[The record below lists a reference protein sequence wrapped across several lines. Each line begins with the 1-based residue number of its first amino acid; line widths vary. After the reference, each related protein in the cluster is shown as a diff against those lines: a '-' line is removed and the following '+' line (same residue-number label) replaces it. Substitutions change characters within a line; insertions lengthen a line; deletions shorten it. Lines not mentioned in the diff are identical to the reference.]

1 MAKSKRKDEIVA
13 AALDELGRKGLEGFS
28 MASLARRVGLVPSG
42 LYRHFSGKEEILD
55 AVVASI
61 GERLKGLAERVRVA
75 DKGALESLRSLLLA
89 HVELIRTRS
98 GIPRVMFAEV
108 IFGAGGA
115 LRSQGRDVVE
125 GYLEAVSGLIRDGQV
140 HGEIRPE
147 LDPATLSVMFLGLI
161 QPLAV
166 LWELTDGAIDVTA
179 QARRSWEVF
188 CEAVQVRPPAGKPK
202 RGRKRE

>member
-1 MAKSKRKDEIVA
+1 MARAKRKEEIVA

-61 GERLKGLAERVRVA
+61 GARLSGLAERVRAA
-75 DKGALESLRSLLLA
+75 DKGPLASLRSLLLA

-125 GYLEAVSGLIRDGQV
+125 GYLEAVSRLIRDGQV

-147 LDPATLSVMFLGLI
+147 LDPANLSVMFLGLI

-179 QARRSWEVF
+179 QARRSWEIF
-188 CEAVQVRPPAGKPK
+188 REAVQERSPTGTPK
-202 RGRKRE
+202 RGTQSE